1 MAEPFFETNAL
12 KVDGAHPFNGKPQ
25 HHMPA
30 AAIPLDQIGDEVSAT
45 LRDGC
50 LRAPSHAATALIR
63 SG

>member
-1 MAEPFFETNAL
+1 MPVAFLHQLLQAATR
-12 KVDGAHPFNGKPQ
+12 V
-25 HHMPA
+25 HHMRA